1 MTTPISD
8 SAKGDFHIPANPPPH
23 EVEDPRETQE
33 VLWEQ
38 MRVRT
43 ESAPGGWRELAPE
56 QRISRDGFKPLVART
71 ISPDSASIS
80 ASKVET
86 EAALKAAERYH
97 EELKDES
104 ARAEDMLQ
112 HLDEL
117 EGHLHALHASNDAS
131 EELSILISYVRLEK
145 ALVQGQGQ
153 LVSDI
158 DPERQG
164 IPVLSATAS
173 VDLTR
178 SKPLAKTQPSSE
190 DDSSPEDANEEPGPE
205 GEPMKVRSATDK
217 K

>member
-8 SAKGDFHIPANPPPH
+8 SAKGDFHIPANPSPH

-71 ISPDSASIS
+71 SSPDSAST
-80 ASKVET
+80 ATSKVET

-153 LVSDI
+153 LGTDI

-178 SKPLAKTQPSSE
+178 SKPLAKTHQVSEDDNSSE
-190 DDSSPEDANEEPGPE
+190 DSNEDRGSD
-205 GEPMKVRSATDK
+205 GEPLKIKAATDK